1 MSGAISLPSD
11 ERNGGVKDSL
21 NQARHWFDK
30 KWNGDNS
37 ETAPLLNRERGT
49 LEPPR
54 KTTFRIVVTSV
65 LLIIA
70 LVVLGLVA
78 GIWFK
83 HHENKLGTK
92 IQLCV

>member
-11 ERNGGVKDSL
+11 EGGVKNSI
-21 NQARHWFDK
+21 NQARDWFSK

-37 ETAPLLNRERGT
+37 ETTPLLNRERGT

-54 KTTFRIVVTSV
+54 KTTFRIVVTT
-65 LLIIA
+65 
-70 LVVLGLVA
+70 VVLVISLAILGVIV

-83 HHENKLGTK
+83 HHENKPSNVYLA
-92 IQLCV
+92 